1 MEEAILHVEEWRLDE
16 LENRRVEA
24 LIRVGLKVDEKAKP
38 RQIEGQE
45 KLAIHGVSKRFRV
58 RGGYVEALT
67 DVTLSV
73 REGEFVCL
81 VGPSGCGKST
91 LLNIVAGLER
101 PSKGE
106 VVAKGRPVGGS
117 RPDRILLFQE
127 PALFPW
133 LTVQQN
139 VEFGLK
145 IRGMARE
152 ERTTR
157 ALDGL
162 RQVGLAEFAQSYVH
176 QLSGGMKQRAA
187 LARALVLDPDL
198 LLLDEPFA
206 ALDTQSRDLLHQ
218 ELLDVWARTSKT
230 ILFVTH
236 QVPEALRLADRIV
249 VFSARPGRV
258 IREFTVAAARPRPV
272 EQGALCEI
280 SEAIRQ
286 ELKAAVT
293 IPREGGGRDAWP
305 AAQSGFLPD
314 VDCPVGTDR

>member
-1 MEEAILHVEEWRLDE
+1 MEDAILHVEEWHRYE
-16 LENRRVEA
+16 LENHRVEA
-24 LIRVGLKVDEKAKP
+24 LIRVELKVGEKGQP
-38 RQIEGQE
+38 RPIDGQE
-45 KLAIHGVSKRFRV
+45 KLAIHGVSKQFKV

-73 REGEFVCL
+73 RDGEFVCL

-91 LLNIVAGLER
+91 LLNIIAGLER

-106 VVAKGRPVGGS
+106 VVAKGRPVEGS
-117 RPDRILLFQE
+117 GPDRILLFQE

-133 LTVQQN
+133 LTVRQN
-139 VEFGLK
+139 VEFGLR
-145 IRGMARE
+145 IRGVPRE
-152 ERTTR
+152 ERMDR
-157 ALDGL
+157 AMDGL
-162 RQVGLAEFAQSYVH
+162 RQVGLAEFAHSYVH

-187 LARALVLDPDL
+187 LARALVLDPEL

-218 ELLDVWARTSKT
+218 KLLEVWARTGKT

-236 QVPEALRLADRIV
+236 HVPEALHLADRIV

-258 IREFTVAAARPRPV
+258 IREFPVVAARPRPV

-280 SEAIRQ
+280 SEAIHQ
-286 ELKAAVT
+286 ELKAALT
-293 IPREGGGRDAWP
+293 IPREGGEHDARP
-305 AAQSGFLPD
+305 AAQGGFLPD
-314 VDCPVGTDR
+314 ADCPLGTNR